1 MAATR
6 KIAKKRNRLTE
17 EQRVIKN
24 LLASGAEEIT
34 MEMQKKEPYKSII
47 AKIKYDLVHEV

>member
-1 MAATR
+1 MATTR
-6 KIAKKRNRLTE
+6 KITKKRNRLTE
-17 EQRVIKN
+17 EQRVIKS

-34 MEMQKKEPYKSII
+34 PEMQQQEPYKSII